1 MEPVV
6 FPTFPIFS
14 SFLCAKEGS
23 PSFGSDS
30 LCHCCFTPVSVFS
43 CFLLS
48 CTRCSRCNRRRNRH
62 SLYSRDVFRLFYSEP
77 VCKSGTDNIRSPESE
92 LLHLPSCIP
101 PCVLEKAG
109 HQKCPAPPFLFFTQA
124 LVRHLYRPFGVNL
137 LILIG
142 IWSK

>member
-23 PSFGSDS
+23 PGFGSDS

-92 LLHLPSCIP
+92 SLHLPSCIP
-101 PCVLEKAG
+101 PHVWEKAG
-109 HQKCPAPPFLFFTQA
+109 HQKCPASSVSILYPVLSLPPVQT
-124 LVRHLYRPFGVNL
+124 V
-137 LILIG
+137 
-142 IWSK
+142 WSKPSDPCRDLV